1 MKLVCRALLMF
12 LLAPGIVN
20 AQTTPAPAPTAG
32 CVGAN
37 PFAAMN
43 TGYCVNGGWMFGN
56 PPAPAP
62 TPTPTQTPAP
72 AADDISIYVGGYQL
86 TTNGAEK
93 AAGVSR
99 GVHLRWSM
107 GKPTAAVFSTFG
119 CGNFAVTVPPETFE
133 NNAYAGWRVEITP
146 TKVAADHAATFRLR
160 WVRALD
166 KGASFTPIGE
176 DLELTLKP
184 GESRPLDSVAVPTT
198 AKTFD
203 GKPCMVK
210 AGSLRLSVEFDSS
223 DRRLIGA
230 DVWLVERLSNGKEDS
245 QLQSVRAMPHQEVPF
260 YFDSISDGTNRFD
273 FYGRLI
279 AELTEGGIQIDV
291 EATRAMPHPGQK
303 GYQAARF
310 FRATIH
316 IKPGEI
322 VDVALTPQDKDGNL
336 VNRVFSLRIRA
347 KQIR

>member
-1 MKLVCRALLMF
+1 
-12 LLAPGIVN
+12 
-20 AQTTPAPAPTAG
+20 
-32 CVGAN
+32 
-37 PFAAMN
+37 MN
-43 TGYCVNGGWMFGN
+43 TGYCRNGGWFPGN

-62 TPTPTQTPAP
+62 TQIPPQAPAP

-93 AAGVSR
+93 TAGVSR

-107 GKPTAAVFSTFG
+107 GKPTAAVFSMVG
-119 CGNFAVTVPPETFE
+119 CGDFAVTVPPAAFADKAT
-133 NNAYAGWRVEITP
+133 AGWRVEVTP
-146 TKVAADHAATFRLR
+146 TKVTTDHAVTFRLR

-166 KGASFTPIGE
+166 TGTAFTPANE

-184 GESRPLDSVAVPTT
+184 GEARPIDSVPVPTT
-198 AKTFD
+198 AKTSN
-203 GKPCMVK
+203 GRPCAIK
-210 AGSLRLSVEFDSS
+210 TASLRLTVEFDSS

-230 DVWLVERLSNGKEDS
+230 DVWLVERLPNGKEDS
-245 QLQSVRAMPHQEVPF
+245 QLQSVRAMPHQDVPF

-279 AELTEGGIQIDV
+279 AELTEGGIEIDV